1 MCIFWILFSLLFT
14 EKSNLVVNSDK
25 KFKIFKTFR
34 NVVRCEK
41 IIIIIY
47 TIDII

>member
-25 KFKIFKTFR
+25 KLKFSKHFEMSSDVK
-34 NVVRCEK
+34 K
-41 IIIIIY
+41 
-47 TIDII
+47 